1 MSFSFDTKKELCR
14 RKIDS
19 KIEALLELSALS
31 RMNAAV
37 RFRGSQVSISFS
49 SENREVIARV
59 TDLARALYGAEL
71 SISSRKNAQLR
82 QAPLY
87 STVLSGEVVDR
98 FLSQSALNEF
108 GAYTQPKE
116 RIFGRLQSQENG
128 CAFLR
133 GAFLGG
139 GSIVDPSKSYHLEIV
154 TPHVQDVWLLHRILE
169 KNGIRASEMERKGV
183 CVVYIKDSEAIAD
196 FLVAI
201 GATGAMLRLED
212 VKAMKDLRNDINRR
226 VNAETAN
233 MDKSI
238 SASFRQ
244 IEAIQVIC
252 RTIGIE
258 QLPENLAE
266 LCYIRL
272 KNPDSNL
279 RELGAMLSPPIG
291 KSGVNHRMQR
301 ILKIAEEN
309 STERT
314 TS

>member
-1 MSFSFDTKKELCR
+1 MSFSFDTKKELCK

-37 RFRGSQVSISFS
+37 RFRGEYVSVFFS
-49 SENREVIARV
+49 SETREVIARV
-59 TDLARALYGAEL
+59 TDLVRVLYGVEL
-71 SISSRKNAQLR
+71 SITSRKNEQLR

-87 STVLSGEVVDR
+87 STVLSGEAVER

-108 GAYTQPKE
+108 GAYTQSKE
-116 RIFGRLQSQENG
+116 RIFGRLQSKENG

-139 GSIVDPSKSYHLEIV
+139 GSLVDPSKSYHLEIV
-154 TPHVQDVWLLHRILE
+154 APHAQDVWLLNRVLAS
-169 KNGIRASEMERKGV
+169 NGIRAGGMERKGV
-183 CVVYIKDSEAIAD
+183 SVVYIKDSEAISD

-233 MDKSI
+233 LDKSI

-244 IEAIQVIC
+244 IEAIQIIS
-252 RTIGIE
+252 RTIGIA
-258 QLPENLAE
+258 QLPDHLAE
-266 LCYIRL
+266 LCHIRL
-272 KNPDSNL
+272 QNPDSNL

-309 STERT
+309 RTEKK
-314 TS
+314 SS